1 MTMPLVERA
10 WPACL
15 SALQLDRWM
24 VGELKQRESDLVQV
38 HVSGCERCARTAE
51 AMRAQR
57 ESAELPRLRLLS
69 IAPALSAIGERR
81 STRRWRVRAAAAV
94 AGLAAAASLLL
105 VVGPPRGGERI
116 KGSGFALA
124 MYVQHAGE
132 VRRVGP
138 GEAIAAG
145 DAVRFTVT
153 TPVKAYVAIL
163 SLDAKGRASVYY
175 PTGATAQPLPAGQD
189 MPLPLG
195 TRLDESIGEERIVGL
210 FCSSAVE
217 LEPVRVRLEA
227 GNASFPHE
235 CQVTQWTFVKR

>member
-1 MTMPLVERA
+1 MTMPLLERA

-15 SALQLDRWM
+15 SALQLDRWI
-24 VGELKQRESDLVQV
+24 VGELKQRESDLVQA
-38 HVSGCERCARTAE
+38 HVSACESCARAVE

-57 ESAELPRLRLLS
+57 DSAGLPRLRLLS
-69 IAPALSAIGERR
+69 IAPAISPIGERR
-81 STRRWRVRAAAAV
+81 STRRWRVRAAAAA

-105 VVGPPRGGERI
+105 IVGPPHGGERI

-124 MYVQHAGE
+124 MYVQHAGQ

-153 TPVKAYVAIL
+153 TPVQAYVAIL

-175 PTGATAQPLPAGQD
+175 PVDATAQPLPAGED

-195 TRLDESIGEERIVGL
+195 TRLDDTVGEERVVGL
-210 FCSSAVE
+210 FCSSPVP
-217 LEPVRVRLEA
+217 LEPLRARLEA